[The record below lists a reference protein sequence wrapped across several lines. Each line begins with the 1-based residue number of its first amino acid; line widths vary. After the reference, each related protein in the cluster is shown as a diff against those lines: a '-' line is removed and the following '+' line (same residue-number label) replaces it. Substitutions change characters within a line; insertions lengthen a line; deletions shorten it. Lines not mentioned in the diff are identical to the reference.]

1 MFNGRTDLVVVCP
14 ITNQIKGYPFEVE
27 IPIGGAVTG
36 AILVDQ
42 MKTVDWKSRAAKFL
56 AKCPGATLS
65 DVDAKLRALLTL

>member
-1 MFNGRTDLVVVCP
+1 MVVCP

-27 IPIGGAVTG
+27 IPAGGAVTG

-42 MKTVDWKSRAAKFL
+42 IKTVDWKNRTAKFL
-56 AKCPGATLS
+56 ARCPAAVLA